1 MSTLNQTNRI
11 VRLVIVAALLVL
23 IALVTL
29 NLWSTQATTTTTTVE
44 DEAFIAR
51 QLQNEGAARDQSVVV
66 RNWAGHPDPGLHMFE
81 EGGGYAVYAGLQAG
95 QGNKIAHISQQDAS
109 SCRIKSDATEICM
122 TYNHADTG
130 LQTVLYSNGTGGL
143 VAKVRPKPAEGPE
156 TVSAEIMFE
165 AHANG
170 LITIKGTGQGGA
182 AFLLTP
188 GDNPQ
193 TIVIIA
199 DDGTWQTDV
208 AFVRGSH
215 TIKLQDMDE
224 AGNATG
230 LAAMVVVDI
239 Q

>member
-1 MSTLNQTNRI
+1 MSTLNQTNKI
-11 VRLVIVAALLVL
+11 IRLVIVAALLVI

-29 NLWSTQATTTTTTVE
+29 NLWSTKATTTTTTVE

-51 QLQNEGAARDQSVVV
+51 QLQNEGAARDQSVVI
-66 RNWAGHPDPGLHMFE
+66 RNWAGHPDPGLHVFE
-81 EGGGYAVYAGLQAG
+81 EGGGYAVYAGLNPG
-95 QGNKIAHISQQDAS
+95 QGNKIAHISMADAS
-109 SCRIKSDATEICM
+109 SCRIKTDTSEICK
-122 TYNHADTG
+122 TYDHVGTG
-130 LQTVLYSNGTGGL
+130 LQVVLYPNGTGGL
-143 VAKVRPKPAEGPE
+143 VGKVRDIPESGPE

-208 AFVRGSH
+208 AFVRGTH
-215 TIKLQDMDE
+215 TIKLQDMDA
-224 AGNATG
+224 AGNAVG
-230 LAAMVVVDI
+230 IAAMVVVDI